1 MMKIGDKVVCN
12 WGAMHPTEDATVI
25 KIGIDGNTVI
35 EFEDGTTMF
44 VDAIK
49 EGKIGAK
56 DRTGSPI
63 GIYAV

>member
-56 DRTGSPI
+56 D
-63 GIYAV
+63 

>member
-12 WGAMHPTEDATVI
+12 WGAMHPTEDETVI
-25 KIGIDGNTVI
+25 KIGIDDNTVI

-44 VDAIK
+44 IDAIK
-49 EGKIGAK
+49 EGKIGSK
-56 DRTGSPI
+56 DKTGSPI

>member
-25 KIGIDGNTVI
+25 KIGLDGKI
-35 EFEDGTTMF
+35 EIKFENGGTMF
-44 VDAIK
+44 LDGIK
-49 EGKIGAK
+49 ERTIGSK
-56 DRTGSPI
+56 DKTGSPI

>member
-44 VDAIK
+44 VDAFK
-49 EGKIGAK
+49 DRKIGSK
-56 DRTGSPI
+56 DKNGSPI
-63 GIYAV
+63 GIYVV